1 MSDEIIIALASLVV
15 SVVIGALNYRG
26 ARRANQ
32 RVSQMKSLDLRVEL
46 RKLLNEVS
54 LDISQLPLDMSS
66 YCNSW
71 KMHWASKNMGN
82 QSIADVAG
90 IEAGRDGAELTV
102 LRKALP
108 SREGQLQHSETELE
122 ALIDKVHWVKI
133 RVERLKEKYAKK
145 ILDLE
150 QERKKHQEELLANR
164 RVRQQDLLA
173 RYGDVNSAE
182 SLIRR
187 NDILEG
193 RF

>member
-1 MSDEIIIALASLVV
+1 MSDEIIIAIASLVV
-15 SVVIGALNYRG
+15 SVVVGALNYRG

-54 LDISQLPLDMSS
+54 LDILQLPIDMSS

-71 KMHWASKNMGN
+71 KMHWANKNMGN

-90 IEAGRDGAELTV
+90 IEAGRDGAELTM
-102 LRKALP
+102 LRNALP
-108 SREGQLQHSETELE
+108 EKGHLQHSETELE

-145 ILDLE
+145 ILDLD
-150 QERKKHQEELLANR
+150 QDRKKHQEELLANR
-164 RVRQQDLLA
+164 KVRQQDLLA
-173 RYGDVNSAE
+173 RFGDVNSAE
-182 SLIRR
+182 SLMRR